1 MGAHRFEPS
10 DASFYGA
17 PAKNAGGGLLDLVQD
32 AFTSSNAAIAGWGAL
47 ISAIEDPRERV
58 ATLKAKIANYERMRR
73 KYGIGPLGDLYTNEI
88 RLMKARLKAEKKGLV
103 IQKEGEG
110 AVWIWRIAGWGI
122 AGGLALLLAAK
133 AYAAV
138 TSAPGTARVTNP
150 GELARYT
157 VTNADDLAAVGLPAY
172 MLGTWEHYATNG
184 GYVRLGRV
192 SGKGSKF
199 ASFPVEDFDK
209 AISVGLFVPGTAR
222 VANPWHPPAKGF
234 PVGSMINYRSEWG
247 HTHGRVL
254 RNDGAPGKELLI
266 QDYADNGAREWIPA
280 ADVYEVRPPRRRRNP
295 AGDDRL
301 TLGTEYAINLSGDI
315 VRGKLTRIY
324 PGGLVEARGVGSRDL
339 FVAPAA
345 DIVGPWFSDFE
356 RRIVTVRNPHDV
368 DPHESS
374 RRDVNDLLTWLRTAD
389 DRQRIAA
396 EMLEQYDADPNMG
409 NSGVRFVLREWA
421 RVQNPR
427 VNMDDVDPRERFQLA
442 SVPDGWAEVKDG
454 RDRQA
459 YKKWALCA
467 SRDGKK
473 PLKRY
478 TNGGPVGLL
487 RPTSG
492 KTERG
497 PLWHHRA
504 QGFVRLVGGLPLPG
518 LYDVASWYSRHR
530 AGTYPLT
537 VD

>member
-1 MGAHRFEPS
+1 MAHRFEPS

-17 PAKNAGGGLLDLVQD
+17 PAAKKAGGLLDMVQD
-32 AFTSSNAAIAGWGAL
+32 AFTSSNAAISGWGAL

-58 ATLKAKIANYERMRR
+58 AALTAKIKNYERMRK
-73 KYGIGPLGDLYTNEI
+73 KYGIGPIGDLYTNEI
-88 RLMKARLKAEKKGLV
+88 QLMRARLKAEKKGLV

-110 AVWIWRIAGWGI
+110 ALWIWRIAGWGI
-122 AGGLALLLAAK
+122 AGGLVLLLASK

-138 TSAPGTARVTNP
+138 TQGSESARVTNP
-150 GELARYT
+150 RELDRYT
-157 VTNADDLAAVGLPAY
+157 VTNADDLATVGLPAY

-199 ASFPVEDFDK
+199 ASFLVKDFDK
-209 AISVGLFVPGTAR
+209 AVSVGLFVPR
-222 VANPWHPPAKGF
+222 RANPGPGVNAW
-234 PVGSMINYRSEWG
+234 
-247 HTHGRVL
+247 RV
-254 RNDGAPGKELLI
+254 
-266 QDYADNGAREWIPA
+266 
-280 ADVYEVRPPRRRRNP
+280 
-295 AGDDRL
+295 
-301 TLGTEYAINLSGDI
+301 
-315 VRGKLTRIY
+315 
-324 PGGLVEARGVGSRDL
+324 
-339 FVAPAA
+339 
-345 DIVGPWFSDFE
+345 
-356 RRIVTVRNPHDV
+356 
-368 DPHESS
+368 
-374 RRDVNDLLTWLRTAD
+374 D
-389 DRQRIAA
+389 DRQLARWA
-396 EMLEQYDADPNMG
+396 EEDADDGTRPIDPEAAADRRAEIEERTETRRQWERAAAR
-409 NSGVRFVLREWA
+409 SRRRF
-421 RVQNPR
+421 QNPR
-427 VNMDDVDPRERFQLA
+427 VTMDDVDPRERFQLA
-442 SVPDGWAEVKDG
+442 SVADGWAEVRDG
-454 RDRQA
+454 HDRQA

-530 AGTYPLT
+530 AGTYPLP